1 MLDDNEISLEQLYK
15 MLHVSKRKAVWM
27 LQNGVSPCR
36 VRNTSTHKYAI
47 RIEDV
52 EIYMER
58 SKREKRDEI
67 PQGKFSSRPV
77 SSAIELPEL
86 YLTVR

>member
-27 LQNGVSPCR
+27 LQNGVIPCR

-52 EIYMER
+52 EIYMESVCAR
-58 SKREKRDEI
+58 K
-67 PQGKFSSRPV
+67 SSFA
-77 SSAIELPEL
+77 SSAD
-86 YLTVR
+86 VSW